1 MPLPY
6 KANADLHCNHT
17 LTHTLSTNGDSGV
30 AAAVLLLVVAVVI
43 LSHR

>member
-17 LTHTLSTNGDSGV
+17 HTLSSNGDSGV
-30 AAAVLLLVVAVVI
+30 AAAAVLLLVVVAVVI